1 VPITGGVQL
10 TNILATLIREN
21 FEPGFTEALNR
32 SNALLQ
38 FFKRD
43 SFEGPEIRWKVHYEG
58 NLAARSYSETDDP
71 PTADRQKVINAAVPY
86 RLNWVPV
93 QLTNFAIASAKGK
106 GGFVDLLSFEL
117 KGALEDLKNEINR
130 QLMVT
135 KRSDMLRPATDLD
148 GLGCIVDDG
157 QVDAT
162 VTGYAGISFTTH
174 PWWKPYVLANGG
186 TPRALTIQLLQRM
199 RQELLKPPRRA
210 RPDRILCAMVHYD
223 QYGDLMASLRRYQP
237 KETLDAGYPSLAFEQ
252 IKVVGIP
259 ELPPGDMYF
268 VQSSDWGYYVLQNFN
283 TVEKPLAGD
292 ARAFLITHYSQLVC
306 RALHRQGRI
315 ADLTTV

>member
-1 VPITGGVQL
+1 MPITGGVQL
-10 TNILATLIREN
+10 STMLSALIREN

-32 SNALLQ
+32 SNALLT

-43 SFEGPEIRWKVHYEG
+43 SFDGPEIKWKVHYEG
-58 NLAARSYSETDDP
+58 NLSARSYNETDDP
-71 PTADRQKVINAAVPY
+71 PQADRQKVINAVVPY
-86 RLNWVPV
+86 KLNWVPAQV
-93 QLTNFAIASAKGK
+93 TNFAIAASKGK
-106 GGFVDLLSFEL
+106 GGFVDILSFEL

-130 QLMVT
+130 QLMT
-135 KRSDMLRPATDLD
+135 EKRSNMLRPATDLD

-162 VTGYAGISFTTH
+162 VTGYAGISFSTNT
-174 PWWKPYVLANGG
+174 WWKPYVLANDG
-186 TPRALTIQLLQRM
+186 TARSLTIQLLQRM
-199 RQELLKPPRRA
+199 RQELLKPPRRS
-210 RPDRILCAMVHYD
+210 RPDRILCALVHYD

-237 KETLDAGYPSLAFEQ
+237 KETMDAGYPSLAFEQ

-268 VQSSDWGYYVLQNFN
+268 VQSSDWAYYVLKNFD
-283 TVEKPLAGD
+283 TEEKQLMGD
-292 ARAFLITHYSQLVC
+292 GRLFIITHYSQLVC
-306 RALHRQGRI
+306 QALHRQGRI